1 MPSKKNPPG
10 TQLTLFEQGLD
21 APAAPPIGKRRKS
34 PAKKVEAVAV
44 EEVRHVD
51 RIEIIRPAEQPKEP
65 HPFERE
71 SYKLYLQLS
80 KDVRGLTV
88 KTATATAVVVALVMF
103 DAQVEKT
110 ILRYFELRAINRS
123 LVVGVVAWIA
133 VAFAVYTLF
142 RAAYA
147 MKKKHDCG
155 VFYQRVLHFSS
166 NPLIRLISQLGTTIY
181 VGLVVGAIVL
191 TLILAKPQMIDI
203 IWFII
208 RNFQQM
214 LIGPW
219 RTEVLPP

>member
-1 MPSKKNPPG
+1 MASKENPRV
-10 TQLTLFEQGLD
+10 TQLTLFDLGLD
-21 APAAPPIGKRRKS
+21 APAAPPLRKRRKP
-34 PAKKVEAVAV
+34 PAKKAEAVV
-44 EEVRHVD
+44 VDQVRHVD
-51 RIEIIRPAEQPKEP
+51 RIEIIPPANQPKQP
-65 HPFERE
+65 DPFECE

-103 DAQVEKT
+103 DAQIEKT
-110 ILRYFELRAINRS
+110 ILRFFELRAINRS
-123 LVVGVVAWIA
+123 FVVGVVGWIT

-142 RAAYA
+142 HAAYA

-166 NPLIRLISQLGTTIY
+166 NPLIRLISQLGTAFY

-191 TLILAKPQMIDI
+191 TLILAKPQMIDL
-203 IWFII
+203 IWFIL
-208 RNFQQM
+208 RNFQKM